1 MKLLTLPL
9 FAVLSS
15 FLTATHAQ
23 QTIPFNDKRWVFEAQ
38 GQVQEFYKGY
48 NSVYLQNGLAWLKD
62 EKFLNGIIEFDIYQQ
77 KRVSFSG
84 FFFRMT
90 SPGNY
95 EELYLRSQQSG
106 YPDAYQYTPVFNNDP
121 AWQLYHDQHD
131 GVNDGYIH
139 WKQRGKLMGYNTVI
153 EFPIDS
159 WLHVKLLVKG
169 TQAELYI
176 DNDPNPVAFIR
187 ELLTG
192 QNTGTL
198 GIKSGVGASWFAN
211 FSFTKTDNIDFKTK
225 EDGYKIVTPPGSVL
239 KWQASNTF
247 KEDVIKSMDRL
258 DAGWVNQ
265 FHWNILSAEPGGLV
279 NLSRLS
285 PVSDSANTIL
295 TKITV
300 ISDKEQLKKID
311 IGYSDRVKVYCN
323 GNALYSGDAAFRS
336 RDFRYLGTIGYFD
349 AVYLPLKKGSN
360 TIILAVS
367 ETFGGWGVMSKF
379 ENMDGIRISDQ

>member
-1 MKLLTLPL
+1 MKLLTLAS

-15 FLTATHAQ
+15 FLTTIQAQ
-23 QTIPFNDKRWVFEAQ
+23 QMIPFNDKRWVFEAQ

-48 NSVYLQNGLAWLKD
+48 NSVYLQNGLAYLKD

-77 KRVSFSG
+77 QRVSFSG

-95 EELYLRSQQSG
+95 EDLYLRPHQSG
-106 YPDAYQYTPVFNNDP
+106 NPDAYQYTPVFNNVS

-131 GVNDGYIH
+131 GTNDGYIH
-139 WKQRGKLMGYNTVI
+139 WKQRDKIMGYNTVI
-153 EFPIDS
+153 EFPFDR

-187 ELLTG
+187 ELLMG
-192 QNTGTL
+192 QNAGTL
-198 GIKSGVGASWFAN
+198 GINSGVGACWFAN

-225 EDGYKIVTPPGSVL
+225 DDGYKITTPKGSVL
-239 KWQASNTF
+239 KWQASNAF
-247 KEDVIKSMDRL
+247 KEDRIKNMDRL
-258 DAGWVNQ
+258 DAAWIDQLRWTSV
-265 FHWNILSAEPGGLV
+265 SVEAGGLF

-295 TKITV
+295 TKITIV
-300 ISDKEQLKKID
+300 SDKDQLKKMD

-323 GNALYSGDAAFRS
+323 GNAIYSGNAGFRS
-336 RDFRYLGTIGYFD
+336 RDYRYLGTIGYFD
-349 AVYLPLKKGSN
+349 AVYLPLKKGNN
-360 TIILAVS
+360 TIMLAVS

-379 ENMDGIRISDQ
+379 DNMEGTRISDQ